1 MLQDDNKQIQSQ
13 LQRNNSEV
21 RISIEGLQR
30 DQGSSTI
37 YSYGQDRAY
46 LDTTP
51 SDYHNGRATTANGQK
66 ATSYGPA
73 FLNTNGNHRS
83 MSAQLN
89 SSTNSYKR
97 DRGTSPNLNAS
108 PNGGLNASPN
118 GGLNA
123 STSSNKIY
131 KRPAVNT
138 SARDQ
143 RKIQNKGPPVTK
155 SGKEDG
161 KKKKMKEKKKAPPK
175 KGKKNKD
182 HHIRM
187 SSHSVDKMQAKEEEE
202 EEERRKNKTQ
212 CESDIRVYITF
223 VLLTIFTAG
232 LVCAKAFLI
241 DSSPEGNVN
250 QEPSL
255 RGSNSILVSMG
266 LSNLQKTG
274 AGYINHNPGFISNDY
289 PTPEQ

>member
-1 MLQDDNKQIQSQ
+1 MYLLNETFIFYLNLIQ
-13 LQRNNSEV
+13 V

-46 LDTTP
+46 LAHLDTTP

-143 RKIQNKGPPVTK
+143 RKIQVVYSERLGCCVLPP
-155 SGKEDG
+155 
-161 KKKKMKEKKKAPPK
+161 PPHLK
-175 KGKKNKD
+175 CFQ
-182 HHIRM
+182 HH
-187 SSHSVDKMQAKEEEE
+187 
-202 EEERRKNKTQ
+202 
-212 CESDIRVYITF
+212 YF
-223 VLLTIFTAG
+223 
-232 LVCAKAFLI
+232 
-241 DSSPEGNVN
+241 
-250 QEPSL
+250 
-255 RGSNSILVSMG
+255 
-266 LSNLQKTG
+266 
-274 AGYINHNPGFISNDY
+274 
-289 PTPEQ
+289 